1 MVTFA
6 NIVDQELARH
16 ISASLTIVPPTLL
29 IPKVALEGRRAAVIQ
44 GRLAYNFL
52 LVLGEGLEEL
62 CIEAESIDFESKW
75 VGWYCVLDDR
85 GFEANRLLWN
95 RWPFLSCRWLIA
107 NAIGASRSIRVSRNI
122 EIILSWHYE
131 RRWVAKSLC
140 HRAHTTVTTVLVL
153 LFSQSHLCCSIPWAK
168 VGQFRSDLHNGK

>member
-62 CIEAESIDFESKW
+62 CIEAESIDFESK
-75 VGWYCVLDDR
+75 
-85 GFEANRLLWN
+85 
-95 RWPFLSCRWLIA
+95 
-107 NAIGASRSIRVSRNI
+107 
-122 EIILSWHYE
+122 
-131 RRWVAKSLC
+131 
-140 HRAHTTVTTVLVL
+140 
-153 LFSQSHLCCSIPWAK
+153 
-168 VGQFRSDLHNGK
+168 